1 MYSYLLFLFAPN
13 TEKHLQ
19 ISSKESTS
27 IPLKRVRN
35 AYWPEDDSVRSG
47 RAVAEK
53 RTCPST
59 DKNQLKN
66 SWSTFFF
73 PQNLPQL
80 CCYGVLSS
88 GPPPTPIPLHL
99 PVLPTDFLSC
109 DVLWLGDY
117 PFLPGQALWVLL
129 SIPSTLLKFS
139 TTHPHAPSPERNPAK
154 YNLILLHFL
163 CFFSFLFF
171 KPWLSWVYIDLL

>member
-1 MYSYLLFLFAPN
+1 MQHQLPVYSYLLFLFAPN
-13 TEKHLQ
+13 TEKHLH

-47 RAVAEK
+47 RAGAEK
-53 RTCPST
+53 RTCLST
-59 DKNQLKN
+59 DKSQLKN
-66 SWSTFFF
+66 SWRTFFF

-80 CCYGVLSS
+80 CCYGVFSS

-109 DVLWLGDY
+109 DVIRGLSFPSWASLLGLTLHPQHLTQVLHY
-117 PFLPGQALWVLL
+117 TPTCSLP
-129 SIPSTLLKFS
+129 
-139 TTHPHAPSPERNPAK
+139 
-154 YNLILLHFL
+154 
-163 CFFSFLFF
+163 
-171 KPWLSWVYIDLL
+171 